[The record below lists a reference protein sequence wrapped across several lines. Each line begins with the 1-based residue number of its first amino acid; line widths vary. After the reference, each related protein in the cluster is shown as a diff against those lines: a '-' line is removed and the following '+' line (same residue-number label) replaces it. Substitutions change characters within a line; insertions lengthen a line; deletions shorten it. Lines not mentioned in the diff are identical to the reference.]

1 MRSQRIHK
9 ILNTNATLIAV
20 SMKNHQTTQI
30 VVTKKRRLV
39 KRKQKKK
46 KLLTKKIKAKLRQK
60 YSQSFMITNIIWIK
74 LTL

>member
-1 MRSQRIHK
+1 M
-9 ILNTNATLIAV
+9 LTAV
-20 SMKNHQTTQI
+20 STKNHQTIQI

-46 KLLTKKIKAKLRQK
+46 KSITKKIKAKLRPK
-60 YSQSFMITNIIWIK
+60 YSQSLMITNIIWTK